1 MPLTL
6 VQAYTLCHCQR
17 GSALY
22 ETIHQEWKLYSSA
35 DGATVEKYQHLFTT
49 KFDPKKPFVT
59 FQQAVLK
66 DKVDMLTAEEQ
77 TVLEEFI
84 DTRFRADTDLRERP
98 WRALK
103 TNDEELDS
111 DLEKQFVKE

>member
-1 MPLTL
+1 VPLTL
-6 VQAYTLCHCQR
+6 VQAYTLRHCQR
-17 GSALY
+17 GSTLY
-22 ETIHQEWKLYSSA
+22 ETIHQDWKLYSSA
-35 DGATVEKYQHLFTT
+35 DEATVEKYQHLFAT

-84 DTRFRADTDLRERP
+84 DTRFQADTDLRERP

-103 TNDEELDS
+103 TDNEEPDG
-111 DLEKQFVKE
+111 DLERQYVKE